1 MQIER
6 LVSGLGLDEGGGV
19 RIKALGIGDEG
30 LDTYG
35 SNLRIETPS
44 APQGSNIYF
53 QAGGAEQFIIFQNE
67 VVSSVKHG
75 FYNGINS
82 ITTAGNT
89 FEGPITG
96 VTATFI
102 GLLSASK
109 GISASGGVTF
119 SGTFS
124 GATGSFSRLL
134 TASAGISASGATFS
148 GDIAVNGGDI
158 TTTSATATVFNTT
171 ATNLSIGSAATTWT
185 VGATSGT
192 ATIRNPGVVLGNS
205 STTTISTPISSTN
218 NLYITPN
225 GDLILAP
232 SSDAAAEGTRTEII
246 ITNYP
251 DAAGQIQV
259 NGGDLYLGVK
269 STDGLSTTPVNII
282 FEGATDNTNETT
294 LTVVDPTASRTITF
308 PDASGTVALTSSTVA
323 SFNGTTG
330 AVTGVSRFNG
340 LTGGVTL
347 AAGTNITLTPVGNTI
362 TIASS
367 GGGGGGSSVYGVTA
381 SLDFSENINGIEI
394 VFYGLGNDYSTSLK
408 YIENDTLSYI
418 NLTTNSIGS
427 FYGTFTS
434 IKSFYDATNGWSAKL
449 LLKPPFTDV
458 GNPLITTTAG
468 SIYADGI
475 VTLFFTPSSIGNEDN
490 WNSFVSTTLYHQ
502 EETYV
507 TKTLTGITWVT
518 DSMFLSCKVLGLTSA
533 DHTPED
539 AILEGVNFEINNILG
554 GTGFDII
561 GHAPE
566 GTYGKYTIKC
576 LGQ

>member
-1 MQIER
+1 M
-6 LVSGLGLDEGGGV
+6 
-19 RIKALGIGDEG
+19 
-30 LDTYG
+30 
-35 SNLRIETPS
+35 
-44 APQGSNIYF
+44 
-53 QAGGAEQFIIFQNE
+53 
-67 VVSSVKHG
+67 
-75 FYNGINS
+75 
-82 ITTAGNT
+82 
-89 FEGPITG
+89 
-96 VTATFI
+96 
-102 GLLSASK
+102 
-109 GISASGGVTF
+109 SASGGVTF

-362 TIASS
+362 TINSS
-367 GGGGGGSSVYGVTA
+367 GGGGGGSSVYTVNDT
-381 SLDFSENINGIEI
+381 LDFSETINGYYLTFSG
-394 VFYGLGNDYSTSLK
+394 VGLNESTSLQ
-408 YIENDTLSYI
+408 YVENNKTIVAQFNTAGEIYDCTLD
-418 NLTTNSIGS
+418 
-427 FYGTFTS
+427 S
-434 IKSFYDATNGWSAKL
+434 IKSFYDPTNGWSVRL
-449 LLKPPFTDV
+449 VVKPPFI
-458 GNPLITTTAG
+458 NTTTLIQRTAQWL
-468 SIYADGI
+468 YDDGGFPTVVDLNI
-475 VTLFFTPSSIGNEDN
+475 TSASGTNTIDSWDTVTNQLF
-490 WNSFVSTTLYHQ
+490 YHQ